1 MPRRLSSIR
10 PGRRSAGV
18 KRYWLAERSRFI
30 DHAST
35 DTTDSRL
42 PVLSH
47 LSLLGSFRVPGVEEH
62 GHLAFIAWPASPVFS
77 ITSCDR
83 ETSRPKVRTAG
94 LGRVAFFQ
102 GGG

>member
-18 KRYWLAERSRFI
+18 KRYWLAARAERSRFI

-35 DTTDSRL
+35 GTTDSRL
-42 PVLSH
+42 PVLGH
-47 LSLLGSFRVPGVEEH
+47 FSLLGSFRVPGVEEH
-62 GHLAFIAWPASPVFS
+62 GHLAVIAWPESPVFS

-83 ETSRPKVRTAG
+83 ETHRPKVRSAG
-94 LGRVAFFQ
+94 LG
-102 GGG
+102 